1 MSTALHT
8 PVGASLSQTREP
20 AGALRDRPLS
30 HLDGPQQRFWGFS
43 RIGKRRRLIEA
54 QQRGFLWVGRP
65 GEFRNPS
72 AGTYADPL
80 RRRETNRAFPAPDS
94 AGYALLW
101 GTGGPTAPAQ
111 SDPPRFAL
119 AGTSTLAI
127 PSDCIPI
134 PSAGRTAR
142 STLRLIL
149 HCLPDPT
156 QSHPP
161 RSRRGIRCT
170 LPKRESSISWSKG
183 YHIAAKGC
191 RRNAVISTRR
201 HSCLRPGVAGDLTAQ
216 LGN

>member
-1 MSTALHT
+1 MEPSLPYQGLSVNGPTHAGEGTRTARSNPRTRGAFPRYIKTHHKQRVS
-8 PVGASLSQTREP
+8 PV
-20 AGALRDRPLS
+20 RDNPLS
-30 HLDGPQQRFWGFS
+30 HLDGFQQRSGFPARS
-43 RIGKRRRLIEA
+43 AGKRGPQKPSKGGFYGSVDLEYLENLGIHRL
-54 QQRGFLWVGRP
+54 GRKP
-65 GEFRNPS
+65 IH
-72 AGTYADPL
+72 YI
-80 RRRETNRAFPAPDS
+80 RRETNRAFPAPDS
-94 AGYALLW
+94 EGSALLR
-101 GTGGPTAPAQ
+101 GTGGPTASAQ

-170 LPKRESSISWSKG
+170 LPKRG
-183 YHIAAKGC
+183 
-191 RRNAVISTRR
+191 
-201 HSCLRPGVAGDLTAQ
+201 
-216 LGN
+216 